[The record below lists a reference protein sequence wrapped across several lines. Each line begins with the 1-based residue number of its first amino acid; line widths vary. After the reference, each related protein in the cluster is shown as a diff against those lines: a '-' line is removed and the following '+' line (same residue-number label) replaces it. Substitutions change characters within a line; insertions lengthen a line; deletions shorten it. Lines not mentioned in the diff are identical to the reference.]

1 MLTLIIVLFIA
12 LLLSSAPI
20 AIVIGL
26 TSIAAIALL
35 TNVPLRVIPQQL
47 FAAVDSSSLM
57 AVPLFILAGQI
68 MTVGTISDSLIK
80 VASHLVSS
88 LRGGLAI
95 AAVLACAFFAAISGS
110 SPATVVAVG
119 GIMIPALIKRGYS
132 QDFATGL
139 LTSAGSLGIMIP
151 PSIPMIIY
159 ALIMNVSVTE
169 EFLAGIVPGLVIAAF
184 FIAYSAIQAH
194 RHGWDAPERTNL
206 RELLI
211 AMKRGV
217 WGLLLPVIV
226 LGGIYGGVFTPTEA
240 AAVSVVYALFCE
252 LVFYRSFTVK
262 ELPKIARESAIL
274 SAALLFIVANA
285 SCLSW
290 FLASQQV
297 PNKVALYI
305 GEVVASRWLFLLCA
319 NLFFIFLGT
328 FMDIVSAMIIL
339 CPILLPML
347 QKFQID
353 PVHFGIIM
361 IVNIEIGF
369 LSPPFGLNLFVA
381 SGITKQSLIAVARAV
396 LPFLLI
402 MIFVLLLI
410 SYVPQISLWLPN
422 LLVK

>member
-80 VASHLVSS
+80 IASHLVSS

-132 QDFATGL
+132 QNFATGL

-184 FIAYSAIQAH
+184 FIVYSAVQAH
-194 RHGWDAPERTNL
+194 RKGWDAPERTNL
-206 RELLI
+206 RELLV
-211 AMKRGV
+211 AMKHGV

-252 LVFYRSFTVK
+252 LFFYRSLTFKDV
-262 ELPKIARESAIL
+262 PKIARESAIL

-297 PNKVALYI
+297 PNTVALYI
-305 GEVVASRWLFLLCA
+305 GDVVTSRWMFLLCV

-381 SGITKQSLIAVARAV
+381 CGITKQSLVAVARAV

-410 SYVPQISLWLPN
+410 SYVPQISLWLTN
-422 LLVK
+422 LLIK